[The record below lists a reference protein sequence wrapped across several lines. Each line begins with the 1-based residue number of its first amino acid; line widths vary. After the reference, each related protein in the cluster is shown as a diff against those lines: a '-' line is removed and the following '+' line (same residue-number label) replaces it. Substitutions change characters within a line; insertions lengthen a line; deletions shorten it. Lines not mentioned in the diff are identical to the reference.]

1 MSFFFFFHWN
11 LRSAHHLLIEYAR
24 NLSPSPEVK
33 VAPLADKFHKQ
44 ENEMYRRLCHAELN
58 KRNAISI
65 IISLLQS
72 CYFLLP
78 PRHDKK
84 RKKCTLFF
92 YKNKVYKNV
101 EPQIC
106 PKLKNILDAEI
117 VIILQLFLSPHM
129 EAQNTFFA
137 RKSCLFWHVLGKY
150 QVKNS
155 KICENFANFSKN

>member
-1 MSFFFFFHWN
+1 MHWVNYIVLPKFQGNDFFYLH
-11 LRSAHHLLIEYAR
+11 S
-24 NLSPSPEVK
+24 
-33 VAPLADKFHKQ
+33 
-44 ENEMYRRLCHAELN
+44 
-58 KRNAISI
+58 
-65 IISLLQS
+65 
-72 CYFLLP
+72 
-78 PRHDKK
+78 
-84 RKKCTLFF
+84 FF